1 MKGEKSMRKI
11 LCNRRGAGH
20 IDTAMKVIIGVVI
33 GALVLGGLYLLVA
46 GEDGIIGK
54 TNVEITAMMDYT
66 QELRVERAYNE
77 DSGQYYLRYS
87 YDGTHWSNSEVP
99 TYGESATIYGILS
112 NNSESNPIEIAL
124 MQEGTKYYVLAST
137 DGGISWSEKLTFTA
151 AGGITHFYY
160 GTDDILPA
168 DAGSFSGER
177 FVIRYNT
184 SGSTYFTKSSTG
196 LSWSSGGWSDLIRP

>member
-1 MKGEKSMRKI
+1 MRKI

-33 GALVLGGLYLLVA
+33 GALILGGLYLLVA
-46 GEDGIIGK
+46 GEDGVIGK
-54 TNVEITAMMDYT
+54 ASTEVGAMLDYT

-87 YDGTHWSNSEVP
+87 YDGKHWSNSEVP
-99 TYGESATIYGILS
+99 NYGDTATVYGILS

-137 DGGISWSEKLTFTA
+137 DGGISWSEKLTFAA

-160 GTDDILPA
+160 GTDAQLPV
-168 DAGSFSGER
+168 DAPSFSGER
-177 FVIRYNT
+177 FVIRYC
-184 SGSTYFTKSSTG
+184 SGGSTYFTKTSTG

>member
-1 MKGEKSMRKI
+1 MRKI

-33 GALVLGGLYLLVA
+33 GALILGGLYLLVA
-46 GEDGIIGK
+46 GEDGVIGK
-54 TNVEITAMMDYT
+54 ASTEVGAMLDYT

-87 YDGTHWSNSEVP
+87 YDGRHWSNSEVP
-99 TYGESATIYGILS
+99 NYGDTATVYGILS

-160 GTDDILPA
+160 GTDAQLPV
-168 DAGSFSGER
+168 DAPSFSGER
-177 FVIRYNT
+177 FVIRYC
-184 SGSTYFTKSSTG
+184 SGGSTYFTKTSTG

>member
-1 MKGEKSMRKI
+1 MRKI

-33 GALVLGGLYLLVA
+33 GALILGGLYLLVA
-46 GEDGIIGK
+46 GEDGVIGK
-54 TNVEITAMMDYT
+54 ASTEVSAMMDYT
-66 QELRVERAYNE
+66 QELRVERAYDE

-87 YDGTHWSNSEVP
+87 YDGTHWSNSEIP
-99 TYGESATIYGILS
+99 DYGDTATVYGVLS

-124 MQEGTKYYVLAST
+124 MKEGTKYYVLAST